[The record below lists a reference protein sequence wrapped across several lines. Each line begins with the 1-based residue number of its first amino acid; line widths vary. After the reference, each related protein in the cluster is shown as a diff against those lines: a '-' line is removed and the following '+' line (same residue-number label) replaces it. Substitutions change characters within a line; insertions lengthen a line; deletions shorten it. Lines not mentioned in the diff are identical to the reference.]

1 MDTIQCAIVLAKLER
16 FDWEIDQRLKI
27 GSKYN
32 EIFDGIGIKRI
43 QQSNDRTS
51 VFAQYTV
58 LLSNRIR
65 IQEALEGLEIPTA
78 IHYPIPLNEQPAYRD
93 LCCPDCT
100 PIASG
105 LAKSVLSLPM
115 GPYLDELNQI
125 KIANALAL
133 VCQK

>member
-1 MDTIQCAIVLAKLER
+1 MDTIQCAIVLAKLGR
-16 FDWEIDQRLKI
+16 FDWEIGQRLKI
-27 GSKYN
+27 GIKYN
-32 EIFDGIGIKRI
+32 ELFDSYGIKHI

-51 VFAQYTV
+51 VFAQYTII
-58 LLSNRIR
+58 LPERENIR
-65 IQEALEGLEIPTA
+65 VALEREGIPTA

-105 LAKSVLSLPM
+105 LAKAVLSLPM
-115 GPYLDELNQI
+115 GPYLDGVNQN

-133 VCQK
+133 ALK